1 MTSAG
6 RRPDDPSFRAGSNR
20 LWCAG
25 RSRGE
30 GGSATVLMLGIVCA
44 LLTLTLSGLDL
55 CSAVVASHRARAAV
69 DLSALAGAG
78 VLMHGG
84 RAGHACAA
92 AARVAAANGARITR
106 CSSHAGRSL
115 VVAVVVQP
123 MVPGIGDAVASARAG
138 PALAIPVR

>member
-1 MTSAG
+1 MTSDG
-6 RRPDDPSFRAGSNR
+6 WRPDDPSCRAGSTR

-25 RSRGE
+25 RSPGE
-30 GGSATVLMLGIVCA
+30 RGSATVLMLGIVCA

-78 VLMHGG
+78 VLLQGG

-106 CSSHAGRSL
+106 CSADAGRSL
-115 VVAVVVQP
+115 VVGVVVRP
-123 MVPGIGDAVASARAG
+123 MVPGIGDAVASARAD
-138 PALAIPVR
+138 PALAIPAR